1 MTEHNSESV
10 SDLTKHTE
18 PKDAVDCSVRSETN
32 ILPNPKNLQ
41 ELTSEVAFELVQI
54 LIRKSLHISLAESC
68 TGGLATASIVS
79 VPGSSAILDASVVTY
94 ANHAKTRY
102 ADVPEETLATYG
114 AVSEQTAGAMA
125 RGIAQE
131 NGANLGIGISGIA
144 GPGGGTPDKPVGT
157 VCFGIYYR
165 ESVSSDPKETLI
177 TITKH
182 FGDLGRDNV
191 RAHSVYFALSQAL
204 KLLK

>member
-1 MTEHNSESV
+1 MTDPNNTSERNELPALN
-10 SDLTKHTE
+10 DLQK
-18 PKDAVDCSVRSETN
+18 K
-32 ILPNPKNLQ
+32 
-41 ELTSEVAFELVQI
+41 TSEVAFELVQT

-125 RGIAQE
+125 RGIALE

-165 ESVSSDPKETLI
+165 ESISSDPASSDPKETLI